1 MACNFNCVFKNEGLF
16 KVTCSHTLNV
26 VVSWKWCKVESLF
39 LQTIIIIIIII
50 FNLKTNKRNK
60 I

>member
-1 MACNFNCVFKNEGLF
+1 MKKPHNTETQ
-16 KVTCSHTLNV
+16 VTKRYKGDHYLHGAEKKLIFTRAMLV
-26 VVSWKWCKVESLF
+26 
-39 LQTIIIIIIII
+39 IIIII